1 MERIYTIEDA
11 KAKMQKSV
19 EYYACRI
26 EAWKKVE
33 RLYKK
38 DGKPFAVLSKNF
50 NNLTLMNR
58 FGSNEA
64 VVYFKDE
71 NGRYENDYIN
81 LEANSYTK
89 EEAADTPEAIDKRI
103 TALIEKY
110 EAWKEKDEKG
120 LAEIEAQI
128 NNILPSLDTI
138 KAALKDAEEE
148 TNTHYTIKAFIKEY
162 LRIL

>member
-19 EYYACRI
+19 NYYACRI

-81 LEANSYTK
+81 LEANNYTK
-89 EEAADTPEAIDKRI
+89 EEAADTPEAIEKRI

-120 LAEIEAQI
+120 LADIERQLEAI
-128 NNILPSLDTI
+128 NPALESLKQAI
-138 KAALKDAEEE
+138 AEAKE
-148 TNTHYTIKAFIKEY
+148 TNTHYTMQAYIKEY

>member
-71 NGRYENDYIN
+71 SGRYENDYIN
-81 LEANSYTK
+81 LEANCYTK
-89 EEAADTPEAIDKRI
+89 EEAADTPEAIEKRI

-110 EAWKEKDEKG
+110 EAWKKKNEKG
-120 LAEIEAQI
+120 LAEIESQLEAI
-128 NNILPSLDTI
+128 NPALE
-138 KAALKDAEEE
+138 ALKQAIAEAKE
-148 TNTHYTIKAFIKEY
+148 TNTHYTMQSYIKEY